1 MTAPRPAIPPVNRPP
16 IILYL
21 TWIIL
26 IGAAVGGF
34 LTGAFSITFV
44 AAGTLLLSLVP
55 VWVGEKIGV
64 ALPTAF
70 VSAIAAFLCAT
81 LLLGEVGDFYER
93 YWWWDVVLHGGSA
106 VAFGLVG
113 SLLMLMLVKGNRLT
127 AAPFTVAFFAFCFAV
142 MIGAVWE
149 IWEFTLDQLFGLNT
163 QKSGLVD
170 TMWDLIVDTGGAIIG
185 AGAGW
190 AYLKGRQNGPLTRA
204 IHAFVDKNRRL
215 FGDD

>member
-1 MTAPRPAIPPVNRPP
+1 MTRARRENRPP
-16 IILYL
+16 IVLYL
-21 TWIIL
+21 TWLIL
-26 IGAAVGGF
+26 IGAAVIGF
-34 LTGAFSITFV
+34 VTGEFSITFV
-44 AAGTLLLSLVP
+44 GIGTLLLSLVP
-55 VWVGEKIGV
+55 VWLGEKIGV
-64 ALPTAF
+64 TLPTAF

-106 VAFGLVG
+106 VGFGLVG

-170 TMWDLIVDTGGAIIG
+170 TMWDLIVDTGGALIG

-190 AYLKGRQNGPLTRA
+190 AYLKGRENGPLTKA
-204 IHAFVDKNRRL
+204 IHAFVERNRRL

>member
-1 MTAPRPAIPPVNRPP
+1 MTAPRPAISPANRPP

-55 VWVGEKIGV
+55 IWVGERIGV
-64 ALPTAF
+64 TLPTAF

-106 VAFGLVG
+106 VGFGLVG
-113 SLLMLMLVKGNRLT
+113 SLLMLMLVKGERLK
-127 AAPFTVAFFAFCFAV
+127 AAPLTVAFFAFCFAV
-142 MIGAVWE
+142 MIGALWE

-170 TMWDLIVDTGGAIIG
+170 TMWDLIVDALGAAVISG
-185 AGAGW
+185 FGW
-190 AYLKGRQNGPLTRA
+190 WHMARGKPSFIEAWIDR
-204 IHAFVDKNRRL
+204 FVERNPRFFKD
-215 FGDD
+215 

>member
-1 MTAPRPAIPPVNRPP
+1 MDGERRDRRPP

-21 TWIIL
+21 TWAIL
-26 IGAAVGGF
+26 IGAAVVGF
-34 LTGAFSITFV
+34 ITDEFSVTFV
-44 AAGTLLLSLVP
+44 GIGTLLLSLVP
-55 VWVGEKIGV
+55 IWLGEKIGV

-106 VAFGLVG
+106 VGFGLAG
-113 SLLMLMLVKGNRLT
+113 TLLMLMLVRGNRLT

-149 IWEFTLDQLFGLNT
+149 IWEFTLDQVFGLNT

-170 TMWDLIVDTGGAIIG
+170 TMWDLIVDAVGALIG

-190 AYLKGRQNGPLTRA
+190 AYLKGREGGPLVGA
-204 IHAFVDKNRRL
+204 IRAFVDKNRRL

>member
-1 MTAPRPAIPPVNRPP
+1 MTAPRPTARPP

-21 TWIIL
+21 TWVIL
-26 IGAAVGGF
+26 IGAAVVGF
-34 LTGAFSITFV
+34 LTGEFSVTFV
-44 AAGTLLLSLVP
+44 GMGTLLLSLVP
-55 VWVGEKIGV
+55 IWLGEKVGV
-64 ALPTAF
+64 TLPTAF

-106 VAFGLVG
+106 VGFGLVG
-113 SLLMLMLVKGNRLT
+113 SLLMLTLVRGNRLT
-127 AAPFTVAFFAFCFAV
+127 AAPITVAFFAFCFAV

-149 IWEFTLDQLFGLNT
+149 IWEFTLDQLFGMNT

-170 TMWDLIVDTGGAIIG
+170 TMWDLIVDTAGALIG

-190 AYLKGRQNGPLTRA
+190 AYLRGREGGPLTRA
-204 IHAFVDKNRRL
+204 IRAFIDKNRRL

>member
-1 MTAPRPAIPPVNRPP
+1 MTAFRPASPSANRPP

-34 LTGAFSITFV
+34 LTGLFSVTFV

-55 VWVGEKIGV
+55 IWVGAKIGV

-113 SLLMLMLVKGNRLT
+113 SLLMLILVKGNRLT

-170 TMWDLIVDTGGAIIG
+170 TMWDLIVDTGGALIG

-190 AYLKGRQNGPLTRA
+190 AYLKGRQNGPLTNA

>member
-1 MTAPRPAIPPVNRPP
+1 MTLPRQSNRPP

-21 TWIIL
+21 TWVIL

-34 LTGAFSITFV
+34 LTGAFSVTFV

-55 VWVGEKIGV
+55 IWVGEKIGV

-81 LLLGEVGDFYER
+81 LVLGEVGDFYER

-170 TMWDLIVDTGGAIIG
+170 TMWDLIVDPGGALIG

-190 AYLKGRQNGPLTRA
+190 AYLKGRQNGPLTNA

>member
-1 MTAPRPAIPPVNRPP
+1 MTSSVSTNRPP

-21 TWIIL
+21 TWVIL

-34 LTGAFSITFV
+34 LTEEFSITFV

-64 ALPTAF
+64 TLPTAF

-170 TMWDLIVDTGGAIIG
+170 TMWDLIVDAGGAIIG

-190 AYLKGRQNGPLTRA
+190 AYLKGRQNGPLTKA
-204 IHAFVDKNRRL
+204 IRAFVDKNRRL

>member
-1 MTAPRPAIPPVNRPP
+1 MRFRTPAERPPVF
-16 IILYL
+16 LYL
-21 TWIIL
+21 TWVVL
-26 IGAAVGGF
+26 IGAAMGGF
-34 LTGAFSITFV
+34 LTGEFSITFV
-44 AAGTLLLSLVP
+44 GIGTLLLSLVP
-55 VWVGEKIGV
+55 IWLGERVGV
-64 ALPTAF
+64 TLPTAF

-106 VAFGLVG
+106 IGFGLVG

-127 AAPFTVAFFAFCFAV
+127 AAPLMVAFFAFCFAV
-142 MIGAVWE
+142 MIGAIWE
-149 IWEFTLDQLFGLNT
+149 IWEFTLDQVFGLNT
-163 QKSGLVD
+163 QKSGLID
-170 TMWDLIVDTGGAIIG
+170 TMWDLIVDTGGALIG

>member
-1 MTAPRPAIPPVNRPP
+1 MTLPRQSNRPP

-34 LTGAFSITFV
+34 LTGAFSVTFV

-55 VWVGEKIGV
+55 IWVGEKIGV

-81 LLLGEVGDFYER
+81 LVLGEVGDFYER

-142 MIGAVWE
+142 TIGALWE
-149 IWEFTLDQLFGLNT
+149 IWEFMLDQVFGLNT

-170 TMWDLIVDTGGAIIG
+170 TMWDLIVDAIGALIG

-190 AYLKGRQNGPLTRA
+190 AYLKGREGGPLVRA
-204 IHAFVDKNRRL
+204 MRAFIDRNRRL
-215 FGDD
+215 FGG

>member
-1 MTAPRPAIPPVNRPP
+1 MTLPRQSNRPP

-34 LTGAFSITFV
+34 VTGEFSVTFV

-55 VWVGEKIGV
+55 IWLGERVGV
-64 ALPTAF
+64 RLPTVF

-81 LLLGEVGDFYER
+81 LVLGEVGDFYER

-113 SLLMLMLVKGNRLT
+113 SLLMLMLV
-127 AAPFTVAFFAFCFAV
+127 
-142 MIGAVWE
+142 
-149 IWEFTLDQLFGLNT
+149 
-163 QKSGLVD
+163 
-170 TMWDLIVDTGGAIIG
+170 
-185 AGAGW
+185 
-190 AYLKGRQNGPLTRA
+190 
-204 IHAFVDKNRRL
+204 
-215 FGDD
+215 

>member
-1 MTAPRPAIPPVNRPP
+1 MTPSISTNRPP

-34 LTGAFSITFV
+34 LTGAFSVTFV

-55 VWVGEKIGV
+55 IWVGEKIGV

-81 LLLGEVGDFYER
+81 LVLGEVGDFYER

-113 SLLMLMLVKGNRLT
+113 SLLMLMLVKGERLK
-127 AAPFTVAFFAFCFAV
+127 AAPITVAFFAFCFAV
-142 MIGAVWE
+142 MIGALWE
-149 IWEFTLDQLFGLNT
+149 IWEFTLDQVFGLNT

-170 TMWDLIVDTGGAIIG
+170 TMWDLIVDAIG
-185 AGAGW
+185 ALIGASAGW
-190 AYLKGRQNGPLTRA
+190 AYLKGRHGPLVEGIR
-204 IHAFVDKNRRL
+204 AFVDKNRRL

>member
-1 MTAPRPAIPPVNRPP
+1 MTSLTHRARPP

-26 IGAAVGGF
+26 IGAAVAGF
-34 LTGAFSITFV
+34 LTGEFSITFV

-55 VWVGEKIGV
+55 IWVGEKIGV

-170 TMWDLIVDTGGAIIG
+170 TMWDLIVDTAGAIIG

-190 AYLKGRQNGPLTRA
+190 AYLKGRQNGPLTKA
-204 IHAFVDKNRRL
+204 IRAFVDKNRRL

>member
-1 MTAPRPAIPPVNRPP
+1 MDGERRDRRPP
-16 IILYL
+16 IILYP
-21 TWIIL
+21 TWAIL
-26 IGAAVGGF
+26 IGAAVVGF
-34 LTGAFSITFV
+34 ITDEFSVTFV
-44 AAGTLLLSLVP
+44 GIGTLLLSLVP
-55 VWVGEKIGV
+55 IWLGEKVGV

-106 VAFGLVG
+106 VGFGLAG
-113 SLLMLMLVKGNRLT
+113 TLLMLMLVRGNRLT

-149 IWEFTLDQLFGLNT
+149 IWEFTLDQVFGLNT

-170 TMWDLIVDTGGAIIG
+170 TMWDLIVDAVGALIG

-190 AYLKGRQNGPLTRA
+190 AYLKGREGGPLVGA
-204 IHAFVDKNRRL
+204 IRAFVDKNRRL

>member
-1 MTAPRPAIPPVNRPP
+1 MNASRSTARPPV
-16 IILYL
+16 ILYL

-26 IGAAVGGF
+26 IGAAVAGF
-34 LTGAFSITFV
+34 LTGEFSITFV

-64 ALPTAF
+64 TLPTAF

-93 YWWWDVVLHGGSA
+93 YWWWDV
-106 VAFGLVG
+106 
-113 SLLMLMLVKGNRLT
+113 MLVKGERLK
-127 AAPFTVAFFAFCFAV
+127 AAPLTVAFFAFCFAV
-142 MIGAVWE
+142 MIGALWE

-170 TMWDLIVDTGGAIIG
+170 TMWDLIVDAMGALIG

-204 IHAFVDKNRRL
+204 IRAFVDKNRRL